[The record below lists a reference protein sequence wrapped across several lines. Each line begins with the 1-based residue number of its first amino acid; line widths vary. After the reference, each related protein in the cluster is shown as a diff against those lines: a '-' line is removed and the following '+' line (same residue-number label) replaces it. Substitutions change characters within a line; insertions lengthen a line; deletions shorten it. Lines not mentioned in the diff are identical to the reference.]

1 MSKGQLGEKFRWVA
15 AAVVIGAVGWIGCDQ
30 WEGVQLE
37 QSNLVSPN
45 GAITQGADEARTNW
59 YPDQPGLDPAIVA
72 GPNFKRL
79 FKTALPLSA
88 GEKVLAQPLVTNG
101 KVFIATEQN
110 NLYLLDGISGAITA
124 KRALGAGYDA
134 STNLGCGDITPAVGI
149 TGTPV
154 IDNSTNTAYL
164 VSKASSG
171 TQTMHAIDLTSASLA
186 DKAGFPV
193 TLTGAAQ
200 NQTTVSFDPVHN
212 HQRPGLLLMNGVVYA
227 AFSSHCDDRPYHGFI
242 FGVSTAGAIK
252 ARYTD
257 DSGEGAGIW
266 MSGAG
271 LASDGAGQILFATGN
286 GYAANTY
293 PGPVASN
300 APPATLEEAVVRT
313 VVQADGSLKAT
324 DFFAPNNAKSLGD
337 NDVSSGGIT
346 VLPSQF
352 GTTTFPRTAVLVG
365 KEGYFYTF
373 NRDKLG
379 GFQQAAAS
387 SNAGDDV
394 LGKVLL
400 AATWGHPAVWPGD
413 GGYVFVTT
421 NGGPTANGYRLDVLK
436 YGTNGTKPQFTAV
449 GNALAPDGT
458 IENFGSYSGSP
469 IVTSNGTNAGSAL
482 VWCVGNS
489 AALRVYKLNGSNL
502 TRIFT
507 DSTGSTAKFQTVGVG
522 AGRVYVGTGD
532 GNVIG
537 YGAGTAT
544 VTGAT
549 VDFGTV
555 TVGQQKQL
563 TATITAN
570 QAVTIPAGGL
580 TFSPSIYTLGTPAP
594 TLPANLAAGGTLSV
608 PVIFKPTASGTLA
621 GSLNVAISGGGGGAI
636 SLIGTGQ
643 VIAAQ
648 LTAAPT
654 SLAFGAIPTNTTKAL
669 SVQLT
674 NTGNQTLTF
683 AGSTAPAAPFSVTG
697 VPASG
702 ATLVAGASTTVTVTF
717 APTTATTFTGSVVF
731 NSNGG
736 NVTVPLA
743 GSSGSAPVMV
753 ITPVSTD
760 YGSIAAGTSLTKT
773 FTIKNTGGTDLTIVK
788 SKPPALGPFVATT
801 TLGEGSVVTAG
812 QTLTESVKFS
822 STTAG
827 SYSDIWVIT
836 GNDTG
841 QPVNVAFSGTVTGTT
856 TALSR
861 TGWVASASATGGTDV
876 PANALDGSQATR
888 WSSGAVMAAGMYF
901 QVDMGAAQTVSQ
913 VVMDSANGDYARAFS
928 VYVTNDLANLGTAV
942 ATTTAAGTPV
952 SASFTAKSGRYIRVV
967 LGTVP
972 AGTTSWWSIQEFNA
986 FGAGGGGTGAGGAG
1000 GAGGTGG
1007 AGGAGGSTGG
1017 ATGAS
1022 QINAGG
1028 PAVAPYVADV
1038 DFTGGTTINHAN
1050 TIDVSGVTN
1059 PAPSAV
1065 YQTGRTGT
1073 FSYTIPGF
1081 TASSSHTVRLHM
1093 CETYFGTAASRLF
1106 NVTINGNQVLTG
1118 FDIFAAA
1125 GAKNKAIVQQ
1135 FNANANANGQFV
1147 LQFTPTKDNAL
1158 VSGIEIQ

>member
-1 MSKGQLGEKFRWVA
+1 MSKGQLVGSVRWLGAAFVA
-15 AAVVIGAVGWIGCDQ
+15 AAFAWIGCDQ
-30 WEGVQLE
+30 WEGVQIQE
-37 QSNLVSPN
+37 SNLVSPN

-72 GPNFKRL
+72 GPNFKRI

-88 GEKVLAQPLVTNG
+88 GEKVLAQPLVANG

-110 NLYLLDGISGAITA
+110 NLYLLDGVTGAITA
-124 KRALGAGYDA
+124 SRALGAGYNA
-134 STNLGCGDITPAVGI
+134 SGNLGCGDIGPAVGI

-154 IDNSTNTAYL
+154 IDNATNTAYV

-171 TQTMHAIDLTSASLA
+171 TQTMHAIDLTSGSLA
-186 DKAGFPV
+186 DKGGFPV
-193 TLTGAAQ
+193 TLSGAAQ
-200 NQTTVSFDPVHN
+200 NQPSVSFDPVHN
-212 HQRPGLLLMNGVVYA
+212 HQRPGLLLMGGVVYA
-227 AFSSHCDDRPYHGFI
+227 AFSSHCDNRPYHGFI

-293 PGPVASN
+293 PAPIASN
-300 APPATLEEAVVRT
+300 APPATLEESVVRN

-324 DFFAPNNAKSLGD
+324 DFFAPNNAKNMGD

-379 GFQQAAAS
+379 GYQQAAAS

-413 GGYVFVTT
+413 GGFVFVTT
-421 NGGPTANGYRLDVLK
+421 NGGPTASGYRIDVLK
-436 YGTNGTKPQFTAV
+436 YGTNGTKPQFTPV

-469 IVTSNGTNAGSAL
+469 IVTSNNTTAGSAL

-489 AALRVYKLNGSNL
+489 AALRVYKLAGSNL

-522 AGRVYVGTGD
+522 AGRIYVGTGD

-544 VTGAT
+544 VTGPT

-563 TATITAN
+563 TASITAN
-570 QAVTIPAGGL
+570 QALTIPAGGL
-580 TFSPSIYTLGTPAP
+580 TLSPSIYTMGTPAP
-594 TLPANLAAGGTLSV
+594 TLPANIAAGGTLSV
-608 PVIFKPTASGTLA
+608 PIIFKPTAAGTLA
-621 GSLNVAISGGGGGAI
+621 GSLNVTINGGGGGAI

-643 VIAAQ
+643 INAAH

-669 SVQLT
+669 SIQLT

-683 AGSTAPAAPFSVTG
+683 AGSTAPAAPFSAAGLPTNG
-697 VPASG
+697 
-702 ATLVAGASTTVTVTF
+702 TLAAGASTTATVTF
-717 APTTATTFTGSVVF
+717 APTTANSFTGSVVI

-736 NVTVPLA
+736 NVTVPLT

-753 ITPVSTD
+753 ISPVSTD
-760 YGSIAAGTSLTKT
+760 YGSIAAGSSLTKT

-841 QPVNVAFSGTVTGTT
+841 QPVNVAFSGTVTGAT
-856 TALSR
+856 TALPR
-861 TGWVASASATGGTDV
+861 TGWVASASVTGGTDV
-876 PANALDGSQATR
+876 AANALDGSQTTR

-901 QVDMGAAQTVSQ
+901 QVDMGAAQTVGQ
-913 VVMDSANGDYARAFS
+913 IAMDSANGDYARAFS
-928 VYVTNDLANLGTAV
+928 VYVTNDTANLGTAV
-942 ATTTAAGTPV
+942 ATTTATGTPV
-952 SASFTAKSGRYIRVV
+952 SVSFTATSGRYIRVV
-967 LGTVP
+967 LGTPP

-986 FGAGGGGTGAGGAG
+986 FGAGGSTGAGGSG
-1000 GAGGTGG
+1000 GSGGS
-1007 AGGAGGSTGG
+1007 GGAGGSGGSGGSGG
-1017 ATGAS
+1017 AVL
-1022 QINAGG
+1022 INAGG
-1028 PAVAPYVADV
+1028 VASAPYVADI
-1038 DFTGGTTINHAN
+1038 DFVGGTAINHAN

-1059 PAPSAV
+1059 PAPAAV
-1065 YQTGRTGT
+1065 YQTARTGAFT
-1073 FSYTIPGF
+1073 YTIPGF
-1081 TASSSHTVRLHM
+1081 TAGSSHVVRLHM
-1093 CETYFGTAASRLF
+1093 CETYFNTTGSRTF
-1106 NVTINGNQVLTG
+1106 NVTLNGTQVLTA
-1118 FDIFAAA
+1118 FDVRATA
-1125 GAKNKAIVQQ
+1125 GAQNKAIVQQ
-1135 FNANANANGQFV
+1135 FTTNANASGQYV
-1147 LQFTPTKDNAL
+1147 IQFTNVVNQSL
-1158 VSGIEIQ
+1158 ISGIEIQ